1 MRLVTVWPWAR
12 HVGWVRYVG
21 RMRTAEPDW
30 SRWQRPLPTAAQR
43 RLDVWVALVVLALA
57 VVMIVLINSMG
68 AFAFGDA
75 PSLAEQFVWGAA
87 LSVPLAVRRRYPV
100 AVLIIL
106 SVVFIAAQARQI
118 GDNNTPSVALFL
130 AVYSV
135 GAWERNR
142 KAALWSRIIVIIVM
156 FGWLAVGLFHTLF
169 EPRPDFPDAA
179 GPLDP
184 FLASVLLN
192 IVVNIVYFWSAYG
205 FGNMAWLS
213 ARREAEIEERAAQLR
228 RSQEQNT
235 RGAIIAERLRIARDL
250 HDVVAHHVS
259 VMGVQA
265 GAARRVLDKDPELAR
280 EALQTVESTARTA
293 IGELRGLLGVLR
305 AEDVEPPAETHEAS
319 PGLDQLDELVTSA
332 RAAGLQVT
340 HGVYGEPR
348 PVPQGVALS
357 AYRVVQEA
365 LTNVVKHAGA
375 RQAEVRVRYLDN
387 ALEIEVTDDGRGP
400 GKSKDGGFGLVGM
413 RERVAVHGGELEAGP
428 RRDAGY
434 RVRASLPVG
443 GDA

>member
-1 MRLVTVWPWAR
+1 M
-12 HVGWVRYVG
+12 
-21 RMRTAEPDW
+21 TAMGSSEPDW
-30 SRWQRPLPTAAQR
+30 SRWRRPLPVARQWR
-43 RLDVWVALVVLALA
+43 RDVWVALAVLAGGLA
-57 VVMIVLINSMG
+57 MIVLVNSVG
-68 AFAFGDA
+68 LFAFGDA
-75 PSLAEQFVWGAA
+75 PSIAEQLAWVGS
-87 LSVPLAVRRRYPV
+87 LSVPLLLRRRYPV
-100 AVLIIL
+100 AVLLFI
-106 SVVFIAAQARQI
+106 SVAFIASQERHI
-118 GDNNTPSVALFL
+118 GDGNTPSVALFI
-130 AVYSV
+130 AMFTV

-142 KAALWSRIIVIIVM
+142 TVARWSRVGVITGM
-156 FGWLAVGLFHTLF
+156 FGYLAVLFIEALVG
-169 EPRPDFPDAA
+169 PRPDFEGAA

-184 FLASVLLN
+184 FLAAVLLTILLN
-192 IVVNIVYFWSAYG
+192 GVYFLTGYG

-213 ARREAEIEERAAQLR
+213 ARRQAELEYRAEQLH

-265 GAARRVLDKDPELAR
+265 GAARRALDKDQDLAR
-280 EALQTVESTARTA
+280 EALRTVEQTARTA

-305 AEDVEPPAETHEAS
+305 AEDAEPPAETHGAS
-319 PGLDQLDELVTSA
+319 PGLDQLDELVASA
-332 RAAGLQVT
+332 RAAGLDVS

-348 PVPQGVALS
+348 PVPHGVALS

-375 RQAEVRVRYLDN
+375 RQAEVRVRYLEN
-387 ALEIEVTDDGRGP
+387 ALEVEVTDDGRGRTAVP
-400 GKSKDGGFGLVGM
+400 AGGFGLVGM

-434 RVRASLPVG
+434 RVRASLPVPG
-443 GDA
+443 GAV